1 MVRFLLAVIFSA
13 GLGSIIAT
21 LLIVG
26 VEEPRFLLGFA
37 VITMFFSGPGAV
49 LPLGLRAMLEARPSS
64 RTMVDGVTA
73 ITGAVVGG
81 LMLGIPA
88 AQHDWGAKTGSF
100 YGLATALV
108 LILYDRLWRAV
119 SSRGRHSKIPS

>member
-1 MVRFLLAVIFSA
+1 MMRFLLAVIFSA

-21 LLIVG
+21 LLVVG
-26 VEEPRFLLGFA
+26 VEEPRFFLGFA
-37 VITMFFSGPGAV
+37 VITMLYSGPGAV
-49 LPLGLRAMLEARPSS
+49 MLVGLRATLEARRSS
-64 RTMVDGVTA
+64 RAMMDGATA

-100 YGLATALV
+100 YGLTTALV
-108 LILYDRLWRAV
+108 LILFDGLWRAI
-119 SSRGRHSKIPS
+119 SSCGRKKSG